1 MNQQSC
7 RREFSD
13 QFAETVAEM
22 FFVIFCLRTAV
33 CRNGTAEGLV
43 TLIIQF
49 FCDLMNW
56 FAVAF
61 LG

>member
-1 MNQQSC
+1 MSLVTTLGLLRCEQL
-7 RREFSD
+7 F
-13 QFAETVAEM
+13 VAK
-22 FFVIFCLRTAV
+22 V
-33 CRNGTAEGLV
+33 LV